1 MFLDLM
7 YGVGVGLALGMTG
20 GGGVLAVPALVLGLG
35 YSLPQAKP
43 VALIAVGGSAFLGC
57 IDGFRRG
64 LVRYKAAAVMA
75 ILGILCAPIGLWVG
89 RVLSTT
95 TLMLVFCFVLIAI
108 SAKMFL
114 QATYSDESNQAEMA
128 SQLNCRLNPETGRFK
143 WTGRCFASF
152 SAIGGF
158 SGLLS
163 GMLGLGGGF
172 IIVPG
177 VRHLSDLNMH
187 GTVATALAVISF
199 ISAGTV
205 TSFLLAGGIIEPQAW
220 RFIAAAGVG
229 MLIGRQLAPKVAGNI
244 LQIGFSLLVCIAAVM
259 LFVRTVLSL

>member
-7 YGVGVGLALGMTG
+7 YGAGVGLALGMTG

-35 YSLPQAKP
+35 YTLPQAKP

-75 ILGILCAPIGLWVG
+75 ILGILCAPIGLWLG

-95 TLMLVFCFVLIAI
+95 TLMLVFCLLLIAI

-114 QATYSDESNQAEMA
+114 QATSSCSPNKAAMV

-220 RFIAAAGVG
+220 RFIAAASVG
-229 MLIGRQLAPKVAGNI
+229 MLIGRRLAPLVAGNV

-259 LFVRTVLSL
+259 LFVRAVLAW